1 MELLFLLSPIWRQ
14 TNFNTGNKMALT
26 ERTEID
32 QIQVVGGWNIQVRQA
47 TTIERDGQFVSNSF
61 HRWVL
66 TPDMDISDQE
76 QKVKDIANTAWT
88 PEVRQAYETFKAE
101 QAARMTP

>member
-1 MELLFLLSPIWRQ
+1 
-14 TNFNTGNKMALT
+14 MALT
-26 ERTEID
+26 ENTSID
-32 QIQVVGGWNIQVRQA
+32 QIEVVNDWNIQVRQA
-47 TTIERDGQFVSNSF
+47 TVIERDGEFVARTF

-76 QKVKDIANTAWT
+76 QKVQDIANAAWT

-101 QAARMTP
+101 QAAKLGV

>member
-1 MELLFLLSPIWRQ
+1 M
-14 TNFNTGNKMALT
+14 LT

-32 QIQVVGGWNIQVRQA
+32 KIEVVGKWNIQVRRC
-47 TTIERDGQFVSNSF
+47 TTIERDGEFVSNTF

-66 TPDMDISDQE
+66 TPDSDISDQE
-76 QKVKDIANTAWT
+76 QKVQDIANAAWT

-101 QAARMTP
+101 QAKRLGA

>member
-1 MELLFLLSPIWRQ
+1 
-14 TNFNTGNKMALT
+14 MALT
-26 ERTEID
+26 ERIEID
-32 QIQVVGGWNIQVRQA
+32 KIELVNSWAVQVRQA
-47 TTIERDGQFVSNSF
+47 TIIERDGEFVSRTF

-76 QKVKDIANTAWT
+76 QKVKDIANAAWT

-101 QAARMTP
+101 QAQRML

>member
-1 MELLFLLSPIWRQ
+1 M
-14 TNFNTGNKMALT
+14 TLT

-32 QIQVVGGWNIQVRQA
+32 RIEVVNYWNIQVRQA
-47 TTIERDGQFVSNSF
+47 TIIERDGQFVSRTF

-66 TPDMDISDQE
+66 TPDSDISNQE
-76 QKVKDIANTAWT
+76 QKVQDIANAAWT

-101 QAARMTP
+101 QANKLGA

>member
-1 MELLFLLSPIWRQ
+1 
-14 TNFNTGNKMALT
+14 MALT
-26 ERTEID
+26 ESTSID
-32 QIQVVGGWNIQVRQA
+32 QIEVVRDFFVQVRQA
-47 TTIERDGQFVSNSF
+47 TVIERDGEFVSRTF

-76 QKVKDIANTAWT
+76 QKVQDIANAAWT

-101 QAARMTP
+101 QAAKLGA

>member
-1 MELLFLLSPIWRQ
+1 
-14 TNFNTGNKMALT
+14 MALT
-26 ERTEID
+26 ENTKID
-32 QIQVVGGWNIQVRQA
+32 QIEVVGDWNIQVRRC

-76 QKVKDIANTAWT
+76 QKVKDIANAAWT

-101 QAARMTP
+101 QANRLGVA

>member
-1 MELLFLLSPIWRQ
+1 
-14 TNFNTGNKMALT
+14 MALT
-26 ERTEID
+26 ENISID
-32 QIQVVGGWNIQVRQA
+32 QIEIVGDWNIQVRQA
-47 TTIERDGQFVSNSF
+47 TVIEKDGQFVARNF

-76 QKVKDIANTAWT
+76 QKVKDIANAAWT

-101 QAARMTP
+101 QRMGM